1 MSAVEALRLARENG
15 VHLGV
20 AGVDLILNADREPAS
35 RVLEAIQQHKAGIV
49 ALLSGPEGDWTARDW
64 QVFFDE
70 RAGIAEFDGGQPRAG
85 AEAFAFEWCVVE
97 WLNRHPEASDPTE
110 CAWCGEPE
118 APWSAVVPFGAR
130 PTRGCI
136 PIAGQRGAR
145 CVARTLLK
153 LCRQWVSVGALND
166 GPDTEIAM
174 TTSRASAT
182 ATPRR

>member
-118 APWSAVVPFGAR
+118 APWSAVVPFGAETHTWLH
-130 PTRGCI
+130 PDCW
-136 PIAGQRGAR
+136 PAWSEMRGAHA
-145 CVARTLLK
+145 VE
-153 LCRQWVSVGALND
+153 ALS
-166 GPDTEIAM
+166 AM
-174 TTSRASAT
+174 GI
-182 ATPRR
+182 RRSLE